1 MGRTEVTSTWQKL
14 WIDRKDQLTISGEPS
29 PIFHELRSIVGPLR
43 GKAILEP
50 GSGIGEISIDI
61 AAEGGNVS
69 LLDISQDA
77 LDLSRKFF
85 AERNLKAEY
94 ILGDIFK
101 MPFESGMFDVV
112 WNAGVVEHFKYDDQV
127 LALREFARV
136 TKPGGLVITFNP
148 NARAKLYRWGKRIG
162 EERGTWEFGEE
173 YPVES
178 MREVAAG
185 SGLVLEREH
194 SFFFERSISFLRYVS
209 PLVFRLYKT
218 AYILT
223 GGRRASFWQ
232 NRYGGYLLASVMRRP

>member
-1 MGRTEVTSTWQKL
+1 MGRNEVTSTWQNL
-14 WIDRKDQLTISGEPS
+14 WIERKDEVKPSAEPS
-29 PIFHELRSIVGPLR
+29 PIFHELKSIVGTLA

-61 AAEGGNVS
+61 AREGGAVF

-101 MPFESGMFDVV
+101 MPFEPGRFDVV

-148 NARAKLYRWGKRIG
+148 NARARLYRWGKRVG

-178 MREVAAG
+178 MNQIAG
-185 SGLVLEREH
+185 ASGLVLEKEY

-218 AYILT
+218 AYQLT
-223 GGRRASFWQ
+223 GGHRSSFWQ
-232 NRYGGYLLASVMRRP
+232 NRYGGYLLASVMRKP